1 MATYIPIDMPYYYF
15 PFFICFIFAFLVHFF
30 IKSYLKPKPSSQDP
44 PSPPALPIIGHLHL
58 IGSVLPKSFQTL
70 ARRYGIPLM
79 QLRLGAATCIVV
91 SSAEVAREI
100 FKTHDIIFSSRPEFG
115 SSEHFIY
122 RGSRFL
128 LAPYGEYWRF
138 MKKLCMNKLLAAP
151 QLNLSVDIRTE
162 EVANLVE
169 KVTKRAREGQP
180 CDLSSE
186 LTTLT
191 NNTICRMVMSTR
203 CSGSDNE
210 AEEIKKLIDECMK
223 LGAKLSVGDVL
234 GPLKIFDFSGTA
246 KKLGSVLQRFDG
258 LVERIMK
265 EHEGRSEIGEKGR
278 DLMDIL
284 LEIYRDPTS
293 EVKLSR
299 NDIKSFL
306 LDIFMAGT
314 DTSSAAMQWTM
325 GELLSHPQAYKKLR
339 EEIDI
344 VVGVK
349 RLVRESDIPN
359 LPYLGAVIKET
370 LRLHPSGPFIIREC
384 GEDCKVYGSIV
395 KAKAR
400 ILINAYAIMR
410 DPDLWTDPDE
420 FIPERFLDSSE
431 EKIGEHLMELKG
443 QNFRYIPF
451 GSGRRGCPGASLAML
466 VMHSTIAAL
475 VQCFDWKVKD
485 GEKIDLELGSGFAA
499 EMAKSLVLYPI
510 ARLHPY

>member
-1 MATYIPIDMPYYYF
+1 M
-15 PFFICFIFAFLVHFF
+15 
-30 IKSYLKPKPSSQDP
+30 KPKPSSQDP

-151 QLNLSVDIRTE
+151 QLNLSIDIRAE

-210 AEEIKKLIDECMK
+210 AEEIKNLIDECMK
-223 LGAKLSVGDVL
+223 LGSKLSVGDVL
-234 GPLKIFDFSGTA
+234 GPLKIFDFSGAA
-246 KKLGSVLQRFDG
+246 KKLGSLLQRFDG

-265 EHEGRSEIGEKGR
+265 EHEGRSEVGEQGR

-306 LDIFMAGT
+306 L
-314 DTSSAAMQWTM
+314 
-325 GELLSHPQAYKKLR
+325 
-339 EEIDI
+339 
-344 VVGVK
+344 
-349 RLVRESDIPN
+349 VRS
-359 LPYLGAVIKET
+359 
-370 LRLHPSGPFIIREC
+370 
-384 GEDCKVYGSIV
+384 
-395 KAKAR
+395 
-400 ILINAYAIMR
+400 
-410 DPDLWTDPDE
+410 
-420 FIPERFLDSSE
+420 
-431 EKIGEHLMELKG
+431 
-443 QNFRYIPF
+443 
-451 GSGRRGCPGASLAML
+451 
-466 VMHSTIAAL
+466 
-475 VQCFDWKVKD
+475 
-485 GEKIDLELGSGFAA
+485 
-499 EMAKSLVLYPI
+499 
-510 ARLHPY
+510 